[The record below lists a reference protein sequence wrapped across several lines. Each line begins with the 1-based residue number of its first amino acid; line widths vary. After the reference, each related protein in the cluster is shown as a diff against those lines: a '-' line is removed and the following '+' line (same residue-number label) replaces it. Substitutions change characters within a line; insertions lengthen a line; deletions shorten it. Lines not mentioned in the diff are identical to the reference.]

1 MPETRLRVLFV
12 LSVESRR
19 YLLFPGIHRKY
30 RSGARYSKFRSAAS
44 ALLRLKMERESATK
58 RIHPARSSVCTF
70 KKINFKTHAK
80 TFICSSPKIT
90 LYIVVNLIHLLFGIK
105 NLYITYIRV
114 QLRSEFYILFC
125 ER

>member
-44 ALLRLKMERESATK
+44 ALLRLKIERESATRK
-58 RIHPARSSVCTF
+58 GYIPREAIRTF
-70 KKINFKTHAK
+70 EKINFQNSCKNIYL
-80 TFICSSPKIT
+80 FFFEKIT
-90 LYIVVNLIHLLFGIK
+90 LYIVVKRPSFFGIK
-105 NLYITYIRV
+105 NLHVTYIRV
-114 QLRSEFYILFC
+114 QLRSESYILFC